1 MCYCKNSGGDLDASI
16 AAAEAK
22 GPQVTSAIEAAE
34 GKLAQTKADLKQ
46 AQVDRSAAKTAIE
59 EATAIREKEAAA
71 FAAYKADADV
81 NVAAIVKATAA
92 VEKGMGGAFLQTTA
106 ASALLSVVK
115 KESFDFDT
123 SDLVSFLSQEQGDA
137 KTINTQPMIK
147 QTS

>member
-1 MCYCKNSGGDLDASI
+1 MNNDRSCAL
-16 AAAEAK
+16 
-22 GPQVTSAIEAAE
+22 PTPPP
-34 GKLAQTKADLKQ
+34 Q
-46 AQVDRSAAKTAIE
+46 AQVDRSAAKAAME

-92 VEKGMGGAFLQTTA
+92 VEKGMGGAFLQTPT

-123 SDLVSFLSQEQGDA
+123 SDLVSFLSQEQGYA
-137 KTINTQPMIK
+137 KTNNTQKHKPMNN
-147 QTS
+147 QTSLTTTHK